1 MACRLADLSE
11 GLASTTAVRC
21 EAVDLLG
28 QALAAVRT
36 GRPASVQTDAQAPW
50 GLRFR
55 PIAGAGFHVV
65 LEGSCYLR
73 PPAGDPIRLAE
84 GDVVFLRQGSAHV
97 LCDDLTTEP
106 IDFVP
111 ERVEEGSPIG
121 RIVLDGPGERTLIVC
136 GAYQLDYRPHPV
148 LGELPDVV
156 HLPASAT
163 HHPALRATVQQLHAE
178 LEAPSTGST
187 HIVSELL
194 DLMFLYILRA
204 WFADQPKDQ
213 ATGWS
218 AAFADPPIAQSLRA
232 IHDDPARSWD
242 DRGPRQRR
250 RTVAGRVRTPVH
262 ATDGAATARLC
273 HHLAYEHR
281 GPTAAPDRQVHRLRC
296 LPHRL
301 QHRVRIRQ
309 GVQTA
314 LRRGAGHISTAEPG
328 RLSAAQAAREVHRD
342 RSGGNAAV
350 MPPSRH

>member
-36 GRPASVQTDAQAPW
+36 GRPTSVQTDAQAPW

-84 GDVVFLRQGSAHV
+84 GDVVFLRRGSAHV

-178 LEAPSTGST
+178 LEAPGTGST

-218 AAFADPPIAQSLRA
+218 AAFADPPIARSLRA
-232 IHDDPARSWD
+232 IHDDPARSWTIEAL
-242 DRGPRQRR
+242 GS
-250 RTVAGRVRTPVH
+250 VAGLSR
-262 ATDGAATARLC
+262 AAFARRFTQLTGQPP
-273 HHLAYEHR
+273 LAYVTTWR
-281 GPTAAPDRQVHRLRC
+281 MS
-296 LPHRL
+296 
-301 QHRVRIRQ
+301 I
-309 GVQTA
+309 
-314 LRRGAGHISTAEPG
+314 
-328 RLSAAQAAREVHRD
+328 AAQLLRQTDTSIASVASRIGYSTEFAFAKAFKRHYGVAPGTYRRQNQAA
-342 RSGGNAAV
+342 
-350 MPPSRH
+350 